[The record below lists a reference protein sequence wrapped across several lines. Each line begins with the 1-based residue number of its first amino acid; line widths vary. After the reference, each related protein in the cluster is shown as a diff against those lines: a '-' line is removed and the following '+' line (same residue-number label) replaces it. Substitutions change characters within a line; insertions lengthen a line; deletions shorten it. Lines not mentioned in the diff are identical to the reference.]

1 MEKSYFPVETVGY
14 TSFPV
19 KGLSRQIF
27 YERREE
33 NSLIYV
39 TSLDRSTVCER
50 FSDHETHPLIST
62 GKLRV
67 KTVIEL
73 VK

>member
-1 MEKSYFPVETVGY
+1 MEKGYFPVETVGY

-27 YERREE
+27 YETEEE
-33 NSLIYV
+33 NSLICV
-39 TSLDRSTVCER
+39 TSLGRSTVCER

-62 GKLRV
+62 GKLKGKNRY
-67 KTVIEL
+67 
-73 VK
+73 